1 MCAKLIVMGRGG
13 ELCFQGSPDEALRF
27 FEAETYDDVYA
38 ALDRRPATEWRQQ
51 FLAEQRQ
58 QPVPEEPEARAPA
71 AGGRAAGRRR
81 ASLVRQAVVLTR
93 RYGQLFL
100 RDRRNLLILIGQV
113 PVLALA
119 IVGLFKVQAFSG
131 KTQVSEAVKLLFLAV
146 TLAIWL
152 GSIDAAREIVKEK
165 HVYVREAA
173 VGVRLGAYLTSKAVV
188 LFALAGI
195 QTLLLAGVIF
205 AFQPLHHPVGTY
217 AVVLAMLLLTA
228 FAAVGMG
235 LLMSAAVRTQDQA
248 TSFIPLI
255 LIPQLFFGGSI
266 VPTATMSA
274 PLRALSNVI
283 VANWSYAGVGSELG
297 LNARIAADR
306 AYSRI
311 SGFGTEYFDAASR
324 SVILILLAF
333 VVASFVGAALLLRR
347 QSAG

>member
-27 FEAETYDDVYA
+27 FEADTYDDVYA

-58 QPVPEEPEARAPA
+58 QPVPEEPEAQPSV
-71 AGGRAAGRRR
+71 AAGRAGAKRR
-81 ASLVRQAVVLTR
+81 ASLVRQSVVLTR
-93 RYGQLFL
+93 RYAQLFL

-131 KTQVSEAVKLLFLAV
+131 RTQVSEAVKLLFLAV
-146 TLAIWL
+146 TLAIWI

-195 QTLLLAGVIF
+195 QVLLLVGVIF
-205 AFQPLHHPVGTY
+205 AFQPLHHPAGTY
-217 AVVLAMLLLTA
+217 GVVVAMLLLTA

-266 VPTATMSA
+266 VPIATMSA
-274 PLRALSNVI
+274 PLAALSNVI

-333 VVASFVGAALLLRR
+333 IVVSFVGAALLLRR